1 MDHYRPSVGTKISE
15 LDTPC
20 LILDLDALDHNF
32 DRMSE
37 TFKDTKVKLREH
49 TKNIKSPALA
59 HMQIR
64 KGGTVGGVCSAKV
77 AEAEV
82 MVEGGIA
89 SVLIPNQVVTEDKIK
104 RLCVLAGRA
113 DVTVCVDSEENVRDI
128 SRIASNLNVKVGIAI
143 EVDTN
148 MDRAGVRSVEQGV
161 HIASVANQLSGLNF
175 RGVMSHSAM
184 FGVPKDDEFK
194 NDEAIK
200 YYKKTVE
207 LADAIR
213 AKGIEF
219 DMVSS
224 GETFSYDMAP
234 FVDGITEVE
243 GGMYAL
249 MSTMLSYMDGHFKY
263 AAKILGTVVSQ
274 PKSNLAVGDIGYRSI
289 ASSLNTD
296 DPFLEGY
303 DEVEFTS
310 MHDEACLLTSKGE
323 MPLTVGDKFML
334 RCPQQDL
341 TVNRYDNYIA
351 VRNGLVEQVISIPGR
366 GCHN

>member
-1 MDHYRPSVGTKISE
+1 
-15 LDTPC
+15 
-20 LILDLDALDHNF
+20 
-32 DRMSE
+32 
-37 TFKDTKVKLREH
+37 
-49 TKNIKSPALA
+49 
-59 HMQIR
+59 
-64 KGGTVGGVCSAKV
+64 
-77 AEAEV
+77 
-82 MVEGGIA
+82 
-89 SVLIPNQVVTEDKIK
+89 
-104 RLCVLAGRA
+104 
-113 DVTVCVDSEENVRDI
+113 
-128 SRIASNLNVKVGIAI
+128 
-143 EVDTN
+143 
-148 MDRAGVRSVEQGV
+148 
-161 HIASVANQLSGLNF
+161 
-175 RGVMSHSAM
+175 MSHSAM

-289 ASSLNTD
+289 ASSLNTEL
-296 DPFLEGY
+296 PVLEGY

>member
-1 MDHYRPSVGTKISE
+1 MDHYRPTVGTKISE

-37 TFKDTKVKLREH
+37 TFKDTKGKLREH

-128 SRIASNLNVKVGIAI
+128 SRIASNLNVKVGVAI

-161 HIASVANQLSGLNF
+161 HIASVANKLSGLNF

-243 GGMYAL
+243 GGSYAL
-249 MSTMLSYMDGHFKY
+249 MGHTYDYMGYKL
-263 AAKILGTVVSQ
+263 ANKILTTVISNPSDCKFIGDVGTLAHSWTGFGPTVYSRPDVKVDKFRENHVVFTTD
-274 PKSNLAVGDIGYRSI
+274 KSDSLAI
-289 ASSLNTD
+289 
-296 DPFLEGY
+296 
-303 DEVEFTS
+303 
-310 MHDEACLLTSKGE
+310 
-323 MPLTVGDKFML
+323 GDKLLLEPHYQDML
-334 RCPQQDL
+334 
-341 TVNRYDNYIA
+341 VNRWDQYICI
-351 VRNGLVEQVISIPGR
+351 RNGIVEEVWDIPGR
-366 GCHN
+366 GCTQ